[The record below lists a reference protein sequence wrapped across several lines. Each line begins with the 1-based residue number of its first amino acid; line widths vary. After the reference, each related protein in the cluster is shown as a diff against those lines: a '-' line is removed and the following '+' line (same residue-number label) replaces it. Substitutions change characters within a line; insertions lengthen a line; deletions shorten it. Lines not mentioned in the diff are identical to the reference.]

1 MDEKELGGRI
11 RRARERVDRSQS
23 SLGDALGLDRSA
35 ISLVEQGQRNVRV
48 TELLK
53 IADLLE
59 RPLSYF
65 VAPDVPAVVSRRQA
79 LPDTHESTALL
90 DDELRMFSSDVA
102 ALLAQGVLTGRDR
115 NDVAL
120 RTPHDH
126 DEAERTAQDVRN
138 RGGIQ
143 GAEPVDDLGS
153 FAETFG
159 MLTFAADLSPNGPDG
174 ACVEVGPTEQQLG
187 AAVINGRAPAGRR
200 RMTLAHELGHWLFGD
215 AYDHAASRDAE
226 RMIDS
231 FAIHLLVPRAGVTE
245 LWNGRQGAPAREVA
259 LRVGSTFR
267 VSWSA
272 AVGQLRNLGFIS
284 YEEHLRLIASPPATG
299 EFSRLRLTIREDK
312 RCPYLS
318 PAFLS
323 SVLSAFAQERL
334 TRERALE
341 LLRGTLGPDD
351 LPPLDDPQREDLE
364 ASFFGHE

>member
-11 RRARERVDRSQS
+11 RRARERVERSQS

-35 ISLVEQGQRNVRV
+35 ISLIEKGQRNVRV

-53 IADLLE
+53 IADLLG

-65 VAPDVPAVVSRRQA
+65 VVPDVPAVVSRRQT
-79 LPDTHESTALL
+79 LSDTHESTALL

-115 NDVAL
+115 DDVAL
-120 RTPHDH
+120 RTPHNH
-126 DEAERTAQDVRN
+126 EEAERTAQQVRIL
-138 RGGIQ
+138 GGVE
-143 GAEPVDDLGS
+143 GDEPVDDLGA

-159 MLTFAADLSPNGPDG
+159 MLTFAADLSKDGPDG
-174 ACVEVGPTEQQLG
+174 ACVEVGPTEHQLG

-215 AYDHAASRDAE
+215 AYDQAASRDAE
-226 RMIDS
+226 QMIDS
-231 FAIHLLVPRAGVTE
+231 FAIHLLAPRAGVVG
-245 LWNGRQGAPAREVA
+245 LWSARRGAPAREVA
-259 LRVGSTFR
+259 LHVGSTFR

-272 AVGQLRNLGFIS
+272 AVGQLRNLGLIS
-284 YEEHLRLIASPPATG
+284 YEDHSQLLANNPTTG
-299 EFSRLRLTIREDK
+299 EFSRLGLTIHEDK

-318 PAFLS
+318 PTLLS
-323 SVLSAFAQERL
+323 SILSAFAQERL
-334 TRERALE
+334 TRERTLE

-351 LPPLDDPQREDLE
+351 LPPLDEPRQGDLE
-364 ASFFGHE
+364 ASFIGHE